1 MNEIQQKS
9 IQRTSLGWL
18 RFQTHQQKI
27 KESFEFDLT
36 KSVEFMFKNEEI
48 VNIRKNLLE
57 KIKKLYGDTHIEEK
71 DIQNFKLKNYEER
84 IFILKLLNFVDI
96 LEECLSSRN
105 IEPLTVYTLEI
116 INMINILLKREE
128 CERVLLE
135 AGLQVVTRAF
145 DILGII

>member
-1 MNEIQQKS
+1 
-9 IQRTSLGWL
+9 
-18 RFQTHQQKI
+18 
-27 KESFEFDLT
+27 
-36 KSVEFMFKNEEI
+36 MFKNEEI

-57 KIKKLYGDTHIEEK
+57 KIQTLFGDTQLEEK
-71 DIQNFKLKNYEER
+71 EIEKFKLKNYEER

-116 INMINILLKREE
+116 INMINILLKRKD
-128 CERVLLE
+128 CERVLME